1 MAIGEG
7 KKMKNKNE
15 RSFFASKKVNKERE
29 LECVYARWIAL
40 KLVKKGYKIIKW
52 GINEYHPQFE
62 KHLLFLK
69 TSEESLNKDD
79 LRRIKKA
86 WQITQTMS

>member
-62 KHLLFLK
+62 TYYFEKTPKFLK
-69 TSEESLNKDD
+69 DFQRMREEGRSKED
-79 LRRIKKA
+79 
-86 WQITQTMS
+86 